1 MCVFLITGDISKEH
15 YRKKL
20 LEDSVILYVIG
31 ISYIIH
37 YKNLLY
43 ICKILYSNVF
53 ARSQNEIK
61 VLNVF
66 S

>member
-1 MCVFLITGDISKEH
+1 MFLITGDVSKGH

-20 LEDSVILYVIG
+20 LEDSVILYAIG
-31 ISYIIH
+31 IFYVIH

-43 ICKILYSNVF
+43 ICKILYSNVS
-53 ARSQNEIK
+53 ARSQNEIR